1 MGLFTALQTIIQ
13 TALNQF
19 TPSGG
24 TTIHFTNNF
33 QQQAH
38 ARGLTE
44 KDALD
49 VYYHGQE
56 VKPNMLVQ
64 KYNGYEIG
72 IYYFKDKRT
81 GQPIISSIW
90 KRARGELL
98 GMF

>member
-1 MGLFTALQTIIQ
+1 MGFFDSVQTIIQ
-13 TALNQF
+13 TALEQF
-19 TPSGG
+19 IPSGG

-33 QQQAH
+33 QQQA
-38 ARGLTE
+38 RGKGLTE
-44 KDALD
+44 KDAID

-81 GQPIISSIW
+81 GQPLISSIW
-90 KRARGELL
+90 KRARCSLL